1 MKNTPNAVTSDGTI
15 TAQMLPVQPSL
26 DIRMNSGTT
35 PSWVGTAIV
44 ATTNTISAVRP
55 RNRSLAKA

>member
-1 MKNTPNAVTSDGTI
+1 MKKTPNAVTSEGTI
-15 TAQMLPVQPSL
+15 TDQVVPVHPSL

-44 ATTNTISAVRP
+44 ATTNASSALLP
-55 RNRSLAKA
+55 RKRSLANA